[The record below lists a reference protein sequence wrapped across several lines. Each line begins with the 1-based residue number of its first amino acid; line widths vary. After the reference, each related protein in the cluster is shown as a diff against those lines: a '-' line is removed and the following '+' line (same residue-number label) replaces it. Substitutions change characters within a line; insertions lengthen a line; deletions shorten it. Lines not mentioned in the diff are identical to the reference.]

1 MLSSQHDNTLIDS
14 PSSECPPQGDGAG
27 QCRMRVDGAES
38 QPGGCCCHTC
48 HKQRGAMNGQP
59 AWGQDTWVLTLTLPH
74 TG

>member
-48 HKQRGAMNGQP
+48 HKQRGAVNRQP
-59 AWGQDTWVLTLTLPH
+59 AWGQDTWS
-74 TG
+74 